1 MCVIVCELIKLKK
14 LDSYDIN
21 HDLKKTMK
29 EMIVESLNVGLPRKE
44 IFHGKEVRT
53 GICKNPVSEPQY
65 LEKLGF
71 KGNGV
76 ADLKH
81 HGGPDKAVCVYSLEH
96 YPYWEKVLGIK
107 LFPAAFGENLSVSN
121 LHEDYICIGDVFQLG
136 TAVVQVSQP
145 RQPCRTLA
153 ARYGRNDMI
162 KLVVESGR
170 TGFYFRVMEEGTVEK
185 GDTLILRERDAHN
198 ITISFASRIYH
209 HDRINYEGIEKVLAV
224 PALSASWQQ
233 SFQKMRQ

>member
-1 MCVIVCELIKLKK
+1 
-14 LDSYDIN
+14 
-21 HDLKKTMK
+21 MK
-29 EMIVESLNVGLPRKE
+29 EMIVESLNIGLPRKE
-44 IFHGKEVRT
+44 FFHGKEITT
-53 GICKNPVSEPQY
+53 GICKSPVSERLY
-65 LEKLGF
+65 LKKLGF
-71 KGNGV
+71 AGNGV

-81 HGGPDKAVCVYSLEH
+81 HGGPDKAVCVYSLNH
-96 YPYWEKVLGIK
+96 YPYWEEVLGMK
-107 LFPAAFGENLSVSN
+107 LPPAAFGENLSVSG
-121 LHEDYICIGDVFQLG
+121 LHEDDVCIGDIFHLG

-153 ARYGRNDMI
+153 ARYGRNDMM

-170 TGFYFRVMEEGTVEK
+170 TGFYFRVMKKGVVEA
-185 GDTLILRERDAHN
+185 GDILIIKERDAHN

-209 HDRINYEGIEKVLAV
+209 HDRNNYEGIEKVLAV